1 MKLFFVD
8 PATGDRINDIGSGS
22 ELSINALG
30 TVLIVPDTKASVEES
45 VTRVEYSF
53 NDTVFTV
60 SEEPFALTIGPDE
73 SADYKWQ
80 TGPLDIEVIA
90 YNSAGT
96 AVDSKQIS
104 VTVFASQTAAD
115 GTASGGESDGGAVS
129 TSEEGQETLGS
140 EFNFEAEAEAE
151 TESEIEVEAEAA
163 DNNATAAGAIGA
175 AAAASG
181 ANALSYALASGS
193 IATAADDTGELPEP
207 YVPAGNA
214 SEFDSSPSNT
224 NEIPQTTGDTTV
236 TAAEAEVEAEAES
249 EVETEAEAEVG
260 NGSASAVAG
269 SAISLAGV
277 GSGIGG
283 NGELYLSDVFASL
296 DGASSTS
303 VATVENLAD
312 NGAEE
317 NAARSGV
324 TEVRE
329 GIERVAIAPR
339 DAAAEAESEVEVEAE
354 AEAEAEVGD
363 GVAAAAASGGVG
375 AAIVG
380 NYAIGDTDTTAGTA
394 TSVSDFE
401 SIASLLNDILSTPI
415 GGGGIIVPTSVT
427 GSATVDGEV
436 ITTDTPSIAP
446 DTGTPSADL
455 NFESEAEAEAEAEA
469 EVEAEVGNNSAA
481 VAVVAT
487 GGSGAAGIGS
497 DARAAASSAGS
508 ASTYGHTGL
517 FLINNDLTQIAGELS
532 DPDFERAAEVLEARG
547 ASALGEAEA
556 EAEAEVESEAE
567 ASAPEIA
574 LGNSVAGAATTTD
587 ATGDSTAEAQVQLV
601 SGSAPEQPT
610 SGVVITD
617 RIVENLNPDFEGPAA
632 YRSEAGLEPVELE
645 IEAEVEVEAE
655 AEVGANAA
663 AAGVAAIAT
672 LGHTYGSDTS
682 LGAASS
688 SATSTSVFD
697 APADDF
703 THAVESAPS
712 GSADGRIFE
721 VETEAEA
728 EAEVGIGAGAA
739 AAAAGG
745 AGYAGIVTETA
756 VGATPN
762 AAAAAAAA
770 GARVTTFVVLPTA
783 GMAGSIQAYAAAWD
797 DEGRGVS
804 AAVALAGTPMID
816 GSENEFEIEAEGD
829 FSVVLDYTIE
839 TDAFDPTLVPTF
851 TQSPDAVQP
860 ETNEATTGGSSPEG
874 SEAVNGS
881 IGEAEVEAEAEA
893 EAGIGVAAAA
903 AGAGATGFAATTSS
917 DATTSTDMPEIIMAT
932 AVSGDDGDNNIAGG
946 ADAEVLLAGAGNDV
960 VSAGAGNDLV
970 LGGAGDDS
978 LSGGEGDDVLRG
990 GEGSDQLIDSSG
1002 ANLLA
1007 GEAGDDMLVHYS
1019 EGGVLTGG
1027 AGNDI
1032 MSGGVGRD
1040 VLQGG
1045 AGNDILVG
1053 DLSSTIGGNDV
1064 VIGGEGDDFM
1074 SGGLGADTFVFETGA
1089 GSDVIATLDIDFDT
1103 QTATAAG
1110 QDFDVDADIIRLVGF
1125 EFSNEADA
1133 LAQFTDT
1140 AEGAVFSADGTD
1152 IQLFGVQV
1160 ADLTAD
1166 NIEFL

>member
-22 ELSINALG
+22 ELSIQALG

-53 NDTVFTV
+53 NDTVFTI

-80 TGPLDIEVIA
+80 TGPLDIEVTA
-90 YNSAGT
+90 FNSAGT

-104 VTVFASQTAAD
+104 VTVFASQAAAD

-129 TSEEGQETLGS
+129 TSEEGEEMLGS
-140 EFNFEAEAEAE
+140 EYNFEAEAEVE
-151 TESEIEVEAEAA
+151 TESEVEAEAEAA
-163 DNNATAAGAIGA
+163 DGNATAAGAVGA

-181 ANALSYALASGS
+181 ANALSYTLASGS
-193 IATAADDTGELPEP
+193 IATAADDTGDLPEP
-207 YVPAGNA
+207 YVPVGNA

-269 SAISLAGV
+269 SAIALAGV

-303 VATVENLAD
+303 VATVENLVD
-312 NGAEE
+312 DGAVE

-354 AEAEAEVGD
+354 AEAEAEVSD

-380 NYAIGDTDTTAGTA
+380 NYAIGDADTIAGTV

-415 GGGGIIVPTSVT
+415 GGGGIIIPSTVT

-436 ITTDTPSIAP
+436 ITTDTPSTIP

-469 EVEAEVGNNSAA
+469 EVEAEVSNNSAA

-508 ASTYGHTGL
+508 ASTYGHTGML
-517 FLINNDLTQIAGELS
+517 LINNDLTQIEGQLS

-601 SGSAPEQPT
+601 SGSTPEQPT
-610 SGVVITD
+610 SGVLITD
-617 RIVENLNPDFEGPAA
+617 RIVENLSPDFDGPAA
-632 YRSEAGLEPVELE
+632 YMSEAGLEPVELE

-663 AAGVAAIAT
+663 AAGVASIAT

-682 LGAASS
+682 FGAASS

-703 THAVESAPS
+703 THAIESAPP
-712 GSADGRIFE
+712 GSADGRTFE

-756 VGATPN
+756 VGATQN

-829 FSVVLDYTIE
+829 FSVVLDYTIK

-851 TQSPDAVQP
+851 TLSPDAVQP
-860 ETNEATTGGSSPEG
+860 ETTETTGGSSPEG

-881 IGEAEVEAEAEA
+881 VGEAEVEAEAEA

-903 AGAGATGFAATTSS
+903 AGVGATGFAATTSS

-932 AVSGDDGDNNIAGG
+932 AVSGDDGDNNMVGG
-946 ADAEVLLAGAGNDV
+946 ANAEVLLAGAGNDIV
-960 VSAGAGNDLV
+960 FAGAGNDLV

-978 LSGGEGDDVLRG
+978 VSGGDGDDVLRG

-1019 EGGVLTGG
+1019 KGGVLTGG

-1064 VIGGEGDDFM
+1064 VIGGEGDNFM

-1160 ADLTAD
+1160 SDLTAD